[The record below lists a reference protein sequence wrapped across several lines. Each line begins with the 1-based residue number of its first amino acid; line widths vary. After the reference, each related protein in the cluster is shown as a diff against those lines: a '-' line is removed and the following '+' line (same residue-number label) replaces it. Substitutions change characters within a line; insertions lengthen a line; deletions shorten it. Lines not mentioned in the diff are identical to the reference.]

1 MEKEKEKLIKEF
13 QEQFDQ
19 SLVIVLDGKSA
30 SVSVNCCAQFAGD
43 MIKDLI
49 KDTPEIGKAISNA
62 MIRDMF
68 EKMLEVGSLTKKQ
81 EVIELL
87 EELKQAINNNES
99 QTIN

>member
-49 KDTPEIGKAISNA
+49 KDTPEIGKAIGNA

-87 EELKQAINNNES
+87 EELKQAINDNES

>member
-1 MEKEKEKLIKEF
+1 M
-13 QEQFDQ
+13 
-19 SLVIVLDGKSA
+19 
-30 SVSVNCCAQFAGD
+30 SVNCCAQFAGD

-49 KDTPEIGKAISNA
+49 KDMPEIGKAISKA
-62 MIRDMF
+62 MIRDMT

-87 EELKQAINNNES
+87 EELKQAIDGNES

>member
-1 MEKEKEKLIKEF
+1 MEKEKENLIKEF

-49 KDTPEIGKAISNA
+49 KDTPEIGKAISKA
-62 MIRDMF
+62 MIRDMT

-81 EVIELL
+81 ELIELL
-87 EELKQAINNNES
+87 EELKQAIDGNES

>member
-49 KDTPEIGKAISNA
+49 KDTPEIGKAISKA
-62 MIRDMF
+62 MIRDMT

-87 EELKQAINNNES
+87 EELKQAIDGNKSE
-99 QTIN
+99 TIN

>member
-1 MEKEKEKLIKEF
+1 MEKEKLIKEF

-19 SLVIVLDGKSA
+19 SLVFVLDGKNA

-49 KDTPEIGKAISNA
+49 KETPEIGKAVSNA
-62 MIRDMF
+62 MIRDMT
-68 EKMLEVGSLTKKQ
+68 EKMVKDNSLPQKQ

-87 EELKQAINNNES
+87 EELKQAIDRDES

>member
-1 MEKEKEKLIKEF
+1 MEKEKLIKEF

-30 SVSVNCCAQFAGD
+30 TMSVNCCAQFAGD

-49 KDTPEIGKAISNA
+49 KDTPEIGKALKNA
-62 MIRDMF
+62 MISDMA
-68 EKMLEVGSLTKKQ
+68 EKMMEIVSLPKKQ

-87 EELKQAINNNES
+87 KELKQAIDDNES

>member
-1 MEKEKEKLIKEF
+1 MEKEKLIKEF

-30 SVSVNCCAQFAGD
+30 TVSVNCCAQFAGD

-49 KDTPEIGKAISNA
+49 KDTPEIRKALSNA
-62 MIRDMF
+62 MISDMA
-68 EKMLEVGSLTKKQ
+68 EKMMEVVSLPQKQ
-81 EVIELL
+81 ELIELL
-87 EELKQAINNNES
+87 KELKQAIDGNES